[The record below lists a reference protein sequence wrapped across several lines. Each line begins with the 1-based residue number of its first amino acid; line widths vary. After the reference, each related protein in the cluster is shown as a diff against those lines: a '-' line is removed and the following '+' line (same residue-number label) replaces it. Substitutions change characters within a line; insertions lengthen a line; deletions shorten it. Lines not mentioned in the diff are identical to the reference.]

1 MRFLLGLMI
10 GAAVVLLL
18 AGSLT
23 GRGDWKGQL
32 TTLAGGLEAMVRGD
46 DGPVDDEMETLPIPA
61 AALSPVGEPA
71 LEPIPR
77 PPDPRPVDTPISEDR
92 ETLVAREGVEEPE
105 QLENAERVV
114 INQMEPELE
123 TEPETQT
130 EPETLTE
137 PEQKSQT
144 VWVPFHSE
152 RSASGFAERLT
163 ASLDHPFRVERRG
176 PGRYQVV
183 FAYADEPQ
191 RQALL
196 TQAAETMGLPL

>member
-18 AGSLT
+18 GESLT
-23 GRGDWKGQL
+23 GRGDWQARL
-32 TTLAGGLEAMVRGD
+32 TTLAAGLETVVRGQ
-46 DGPVDDEMETLPIPA
+46 GPVDDEVQTLPTPA
-61 AALSPVGEPA
+61 ATLSPIGEPA

-77 PPDPRPVDTPISEDR
+77 PPDPQPVDMPVPEEQES
-92 ETLVAREGVEEPE
+92 LAAREKVGEPE
-105 QLENAERVV
+105 ELENAQRLV
-114 INQMEPELE
+114 INQTEPDLE
-123 TEPETQT
+123 IEPETQT
-130 EPETLTE
+130 EPG
-137 PEQKSQT
+137 PKSQT

-183 FAYADEPQ
+183 FVYADEPQ